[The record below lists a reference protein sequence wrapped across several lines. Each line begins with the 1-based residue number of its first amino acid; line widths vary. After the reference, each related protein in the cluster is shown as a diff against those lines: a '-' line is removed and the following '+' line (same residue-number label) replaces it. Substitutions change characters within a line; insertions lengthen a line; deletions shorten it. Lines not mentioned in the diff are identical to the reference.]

1 MIRFVMVDGTVE
13 THPQKMDPSIVAPEG
28 PDPCALDAWCARD
41 PEGNPLG
48 ATVAFGCHATC
59 MCRSNNRWSSDYPG
73 QVPLPGSRASNTPL

>member
-1 MIRFVMVDGTVE
+1 MVDGTVE